1 MWKGIIPPLS
11 TSELERQSS
20 SSKTNESEHPEK
32 EIKQVLE
39 QIIEQASKQTT
50 EQTIEQVI
58 EQTSKQTTDQVP
70 KLAALDGNAPVDE
83 HVDLTRSPATDEQIE
98 ATKRVEGAAEGAA
111 EEATEGAAEEATE
124 GAAAEASDAVDASDG
139 DRDVLFLDT
148 ESDDPSNLS
157 LSELRARLRTMGLS
171 SGGKKGDLV
180 QRLKDSK
187 TQKIESVTVES
198 EESPA

>member
-111 EEATEGAAEEATE
+111 EEATEGAA
-124 GAAAEASDAVDASDG
+124 AEASDAVDASDG